1 MFQNTV
7 NRSVPFGMVGEVAID
22 SPSRVSPARIVAKSG
37 TPAAVGRAFGFTET
51 TELGNYQVYDRV
63 TVGAKPFFGI
73 LVAPKEYAL
82 YGNTTEG
89 PLGASLEMPEGA
101 NASFIRMGI
110 VNLDVINGD
119 TAAATITPGSKL
131 YYCAA
136 AGAVQAGKAI
146 ATTAADIG
154 KIFAITDVGTDL
166 GTKFLELPGRA
177 LRAGAA
183 NVASGASQL
192 MRVQLTA

>member
-7 NRSVPFGMVGEVAID
+7 NRSVPFGMVGEIAID
-22 SPSRVSPARIVAKSG
+22 SPSRVSPARITAKAG
-37 TPAAVGRAFGFTET
+37 TPAAVGRAFGFTDT
-51 TELGNYQVYDRV
+51 TELGNYQVYDHV
-63 TVGAKPFFGI
+63 TVGAAPFFGI
-73 LVAPKEYAL
+73 LVQPKEYAL
-82 YGNTTEG
+82 YGNTAEG

-119 TAAATITPGSKL
+119 TGAATITPGAKL
-131 YYCAA
+131 YYCNA
-136 AGAVQAGKAI
+136 AGAAVANKTI

-154 KIFAITDVGTDL
+154 KIYAITDVASANHFTL
-166 GTKFLELPGRA
+166 LPGHA
-177 LRAGAA
+177 LRASSA
-183 NVASGASQL
+183 NLASGASQL